1 MWCRAIKKIPN
12 TCSSFST
19 RGSKSWPGSLVEGQ
33 KTPLVAA
40 PPPLHHFWKCSKW
53 SKSLFFSPSGLVSYM
68 PMICSG
74 KTINQQHHWSPLL
87 YLRYVQSYWNISVP
101 RMRYSIFCSERAE
114 EILVNAP
121 ASFDKGRPGAGG
133 HHGGGHHGGGHGG
146 GNRGC
151 LFFPKID
158 FFLTWPGW
166 NCCLFAKAYCK
177 LPCHG
182 KLCKENYSLARYWSL
197 SYPGSILN
205 TERWMMQAHR
215 PALSSASPLAGWPAT
230 QSLARLP

>member
-1 MWCRAIKKIPN
+1 
-12 TCSSFST
+12 
-19 RGSKSWPGSLVEGQ
+19 
-33 KTPLVAA
+33 
-40 PPPLHHFWKCSKW
+40 
-53 SKSLFFSPSGLVSYM
+53 
-68 PMICSG
+68 
-74 KTINQQHHWSPLL
+74 
-87 YLRYVQSYWNISVP
+87 
-101 RMRYSIFCSERAE
+101 MRYSIFCSERAE

-177 LPCHG
+177 APCRG
-182 KLCKENYSLARYWSL
+182 KLCKENFFKSKTNFS
-197 SYPGSILN
+197 
-205 TERWMMQAHR
+205 R
-215 PALSSASPLAGWPAT
+215 PIQVHKLALSSASPLAGSPVT
-230 QSLARLP
+230 QSLVRWNISS

>member
-1 MWCRAIKKIPN
+1 MWCRAIEKIPN

-33 KTPLVAA
+33 KTPLVTA
-40 PPPLHHFWKCSKW
+40 PPPHFWKCSKW
-53 SKSLFFSPSGLVSYM
+53 SKSHFFSPSGLVPYM

-74 KTINQQHHWSPLL
+74 KTINQQPHWSPLL

-177 LPCHG
+177 APCRG
-182 KLCKENYSLARYWSL
+182 KLCKKIFLKSKTNFSR
-197 SYPGSILN
+197 PI
-205 TERWMMQAHR
+205 QAHKL
-215 PALSSASPLAGWPAT
+215 ALSSASPLAGSPVT
-230 QSLARLP
+230 QSLVRWNISS